1 MPVAELQ
8 LGVLVL
14 ESEGW
19 QRLRQGCTSWLAS
32 YGLEAGAG
40 QPGVTLLGAAWRMGA
55 SC

>member
-40 QPGVTLLGAAWRMGA
+40 QPGVTLLGAARWVEA